1 MGLSGWVFSFRV
13 RHPGSVRLLLGFNP
27 GHSPAASGVLPGQS
41 HASVILCRSN
51 SDNRELGLMVELF
64 VRNGRQAGAKFIPED
79 ASEESCVD
87 FSRRRIVD
95 FLPADPQGFREG
107 LRINFLGRIPLLFG
121 RALCLVG
128 GCGFGWGGGWTV
140 SHLLD

>member
-1 MGLSGWVFSFRV
+1 MLLPATPSMGLSGRVVSVRV
-13 RHPGSVRLLLGFNP
+13 RHPGSVRLLLGFGP
-27 GHSPAASGVLPGQS
+27 SHSPAASGVLSCQS
-41 HASVILCRSN
+41 HASVILSGSD

-95 FLPADPQGFREG
+95 FLPADPQG
-107 LRINFLGRIPLLFG
+107 L
-121 RALCLVG
+121 
-128 GCGFGWGGGWTV
+128 
-140 SHLLD
+140 